1 LSDPSAI
8 LTATRDGD
16 EIRQAATDT
25 AKYWRE
31 MYYDL
36 IKRADAGEFVAPD
49 SDGKCPLRWAVETVL
64 ETFRKDEAQGYRSR
78 DRQYAISILG
88 KALHGVAQ
96 AEALPDLTDP
106 VVVHANM
113 LRGTIAKPTWEQI
126 KHLYPEQFPDAAA
139 TPSNTALPS
148 REAIARVI
156 FPNAFLDEHEKSPP
170 IRIWTQAMQEAA
182 FETADAILA
191 LFAVPSEQ

>member
-1 LSDPSAI
+1 MTMAELDQVWYTVTFAI
-8 LTATRDGD
+8 DREFLERGWLPPNRRPNPELWAMTDHS
-16 EIRQAATDT
+16 EAAT
-25 AKYWRE
+25 
-31 MYYDL
+31 
-36 IKRADAGEFVAPD
+36 
-49 SDGKCPLRWAVETVL
+49 
-64 ETFRKDEAQGYRSR
+64 Q
-78 DRQYAISILG
+78 
-88 KALHGVAQ
+88 
-96 AEALPDLTDP
+96 PDLTDP

>member
-1 LSDPSAI
+1 MTDRS
-8 LTATRDGD
+8 
-16 EIRQAATDT
+16 EAAT
-25 AKYWRE
+25 
-31 MYYDL
+31 
-36 IKRADAGEFVAPD
+36 
-49 SDGKCPLRWAVETVL
+49 
-64 ETFRKDEAQGYRSR
+64 Q
-78 DRQYAISILG
+78 
-88 KALHGVAQ
+88 
-96 AEALPDLTDP
+96 PDLTDP

-113 LRGTIAKPTWEQI
+113 LRGTIAKPTWKQI
-126 KHLYPEQFPDAAA
+126 KHLYPEQFPDAA
-139 TPSNTALPS
+139 PS